1 MICRHVLSNETFLMQ
16 QRRCQNQAKL
26 RQPNVLCL
34 TYSNMRGVLPLDF
47 LPALE
52 FNTKTLERG
61 PRGLDGVIPTVKEK
75 LKDNVVHVH

>member
-1 MICRHVLSNETFLMQ
+1 
-16 QRRCQNQAKL
+16 
-26 RQPNVLCL
+26 
-34 TYSNMRGVLPLDF
+34 MRGVLPLDF

-61 PRGLDGVIPTVKEK
+61 PRGFGGVIPTVKEK